1 MIPYMGMPVMM
12 NYTVMKVMIPFTAA
26 MVTTFLPV
34 ATGMITLKAAP
45 AMIS

>member
-1 MIPYMGMPVMM
+1 M
-12 NYTVMKVMIPFTAA
+12 NYTAV
-26 MVTTFLPV
+26 MVTILLSV